1 MSLRWLFIF
10 PRHEKSRQSV
20 WFCSYFLGGWEG
32 RQDHGVIEPVTL
44 CFFLPSS
51 YHSLCSLPPEFGSKA
66 KQFPEIWIGCS
77 KHKNRRSDFCVGY
90 CTSQSTSPLQN
101 PTYQNGKGGESSLIE
116 LCPWRLPGQR
126 IRVRRLQKPATSY
139 SNYES
144 LDDKPIKKWNKLIFN
159 VDRNAVWKDK

>member
-101 PTYQNGKGGESSLIE
+101 PTYQNGKGGNLLWLNYAHGDYLDKE
-116 LCPWRLPGQR
+116 LEYVGCKNLPHR
-126 IRVRRLQKPATSY
+126 TATTRAWTINLSK
-139 SNYES
+139 NE
-144 LDDKPIKKWNKLIFN
+144 IN
-159 VDRNAVWKDK
+159 